1 MKRYLMKRYLIFLL
15 LLLFLNFP
23 KTQFSIEDDI
33 RECGCIGFSSQRSLD
48 HEVCFGLPFNCEH
61 KSVEEV
67 VDEHRH
73 SCEVSSCEIAREYLG
88 FDSEFVDSVRSSQQ
102 ERDPIYL
109 LFVID
114 VSDSMKGSK
123 INETVT
129 AVRRLI
135 DLLDEKDRAA
145 IVSFNTKANIIQDF
159 TSDKEVLYDSMDRI
173 RTGETTFYVP
183 ALMKAYSLFE
193 DIDENKQLIFLS
205 DGKPGEEDSTILNY
219 TKPLKE
225 RGVSVSSVW
234 FGESEAE
241 SSGIL
246 EEMASVSMDG
256 PMLGKKGFYES
267 ENSEGLFDSFQE
279 IYESSHQRD
288 NFFMIQSM
296 FRDTYYEDSDIF
308 VDLDVLS
315 RRNNHVVPGYTIR
328 DSQAFC
334 ADGVN
339 LSVHFYSDKEH
350 VLPLS
355 FTSSYTGT
363 IRLPPGEYSVFANV
377 SVKYGN
383 ESDCVYDDFVYL
395 KTIDVNGSRKTCE
408 FNHSAM
414 NETINSGSY
423 FDSHFRNSRKL
434 MLALDTS
441 DSMGS
446 RKISEIKEALPYFFD
461 LFTREYDI
469 SFVTFSD
476 EVSVLS
482 SFLSDANVLK
492 RRIEQVRVG
501 GPTYYGPV
509 FDLIQSYNESFPVI
523 FISDGKSWDT
533 PDFSLDNFYGIQVG
547 SGSSPM
553 DAMRTQSVFSDE
565 YREAFINLFRDIQG
579 YEFPLYLDLALNE
592 QSFSAG
598 DSLHLTAYVSSLYN
612 GIHFPNEE
620 PCLPEADVEVLVDG
634 VNHDAALA
642 PDGSYTLTIRDL
654 EPGIHE
660 INVSA
665 SVNGLQGER
674 VFEVQVDGNEK
685 DSFPLWGIIL
695 NISLIGILLWIE
707 RNRVLL

>member
-1 MKRYLMKRYLIFLL
+1 MKRYLIFLL

-23 KTQFSIEDDI
+23 KTQFSIEENV

-48 HEVCFGLPFNCEH
+48 HEVCFGVPINCEYN
-61 KSVEEV
+61 SVEEV

-88 FDSEFVDSVRSSQQ
+88 FNSEFVDSVRSSQQ
-102 ERDPIYL
+102 ERDPLYL

-123 INETVT
+123 INETKT
-129 AVRRLI
+129 AVKRLI
-135 DLLDEKDRAA
+135 DLLDRRDKAA
-145 IVSFNTKANIIQDF
+145 IVSFNTKAKIIQDF
-159 TSDKEVLYDSMDRI
+159 TSDKEELYDSMDNI

-193 DIDENKQLIFLS
+193 NIDENKQLIFLS
-205 DGKPGEEDSTILNY
+205 DGKPGEKDSTILNY
-219 TKPLKE
+219 TEPLKE
-225 RGVSVSSVW
+225 RDVSISSIW
-234 FGESEAE
+234 FGESKAE

-246 EEMASVSMDG
+246 EEMASVSMEG
-256 PMLGKKGFYES
+256 TMLGKKGFYES
-267 ENSEGLFDSFQE
+267 DNSESLFDSFQD

-288 NFFMIQSM
+288 KFFMVRNTL
-296 FRDTYYEDSDIF
+296 RDTYYEDSDIF

-315 RRNNHVVPGYTIR
+315 RRNSHVVPGYTIR

-334 ADGVN
+334 AEGVN
-339 LSVHFYSDKEH
+339 LTVHFYSDEEH

-355 FTSSYTGT
+355 FTSPYTGT

-383 ESDCVYDDFVYL
+383 ESYCVYDDFVYL
-395 KTIDVNGSRKTCE
+395 KRIEVNGTKKTCE

-414 NETINSGSY
+414 NETINSDSY
-423 FDSHFRNSRKL
+423 FDSHFRNSKKL

-461 LFTREYDI
+461 LFSREYDI

-476 EVSVLS
+476 EVSILS

-501 GPTYYGPV
+501 GPTYYAPL
-509 FDLIQSYNESFPVI
+509 FDLIKTYNESFPVI
-523 FISDGKSWDT
+523 FISDGKSWDA
-533 PDFSLDNFYGIQVG
+533 PDFSFDNFYGIQVG
-547 SGSSPM
+547 SGPSPM
-553 DAMRTQSVFSDE
+553 DSMRTQSVFSDE
-565 YREAFINLFRDIQG
+565 YREAFLDLFSEIQG
-579 YEFPLYLDLALNE
+579 YDFPLYLDVALND

-598 DSLHLTAYVSSLYN
+598 DPMHLTVYVSSLYN
-612 GIHFPNEE
+612 GISFPNDD
-620 PCLPEADVEVLVDG
+620 PCLPEADVDVMVDG
-634 VNHDAALA
+634 VNHKAVVA
-642 PDGSYTLTIRDL
+642 PDGSYTLTMKDL
-654 EPGIHE
+654 EQGIHE
-660 INVSA
+660 INVTA
-665 SVNGLQGER
+665 SVNGLNGER
-674 VFEVQVDGNEK
+674 VFDVMVDGNKK

-695 NISLIGILLWIE
+695 NISLLGILLWIE
-707 RNRVLL
+707 RNRVIL